1 MISYEEFVSALV
13 KPGKD
18 IAKSITP
25 EEANLWHLA
34 TGAAG
39 EGGELLDAVKKHV
52 IYKKELDREN
62 IIEELGDIEFY
73 CQGIRT
79 AIGVTREEVIEYNM
93 IKLKKRY
100 DEKYSDAAAIA
111 RADKTGNE

>member
-18 IAKSITP
+18 IAKNITP

-39 EGGELLDAVKKHV
+39 EGGEPLDAVKKHV

-62 IIEELGDIEFY
+62 IIEELGILSFIVKESEP
-73 CQGIRT
+73 RL
-79 AIGVTREEVIEYNM
+79 VLLV
-93 IKLKKRY
+93 KK
-100 DEKYSDAAAIA
+100 SLSI
-111 RADKTGNE
+111 T